1 MSAAAP
7 PTSSAPREGVD
18 VSGSCTHVQPAA
30 LCYATC
36 SCAVGKRHAALA
48 CTQSALAGCIA
59 NQRRDTLV
67 DCRTFPHLPC
77 YAPLPIDTRS
87 VVYKGAKCGPRGSLI
102 KWTAF
107 YIPNAS
113 DGKLKCG
120 TRPLAKG
127 RDMYNRVTFGSCGV
141 PPAPAGVLPHRV
153 CGSCDSDGSCTDA
166 GPVAPPGRAGW
177 LTRYPVVPGELVLP
191 GMTRIRADRG
201 WLTAGYSLSDVV
213 VVVSASV

>member
-1 MSAAAP
+1 MS
-7 PTSSAPREGVD
+7 
-18 VSGSCTHVQPAA
+18 PAA
-30 LCYATC
+30 VHTC
-36 SCAVGKRHAALA
+36 SRLHCAMPHVAVQLAKGTQHWLALNQLLQAASPIKGATLSW
-48 CTQSALAGCIA
+48 TAG
-59 NQRRDTLV
+59 
-67 DCRTFPHLPC
+67 TFPHLPC